1 MKLSADLACCTS
13 VQTDIEIG
21 TGGETANPEQLTQRL
36 ANGDPNAPG
45 DLVQRHYPE
54 LYRYALGMLR
64 DRTAAQDAVQS
75 SFENALTA
83 LGHYSEERI
92 RTIAL
97 RPWLYRIVL
106 NVVRNMVRRQ
116 KWEVPLAE
124 VPERP
129 RGGRPAASKA
139 GDKKDVHEA
148 WLDVVDALG
157 HLPERQRTAVI
168 LRYLADMPYGEIS
181 EVTGWPEGTAKTL
194 VRRGLGRLQVLLLDE
209 VKKAKRMKV
218 QR

>member
-1 MKLSADLACCTS
+1 M
-13 VQTDIEIG
+13 
-21 TGGETANPEQLTQRL
+21 
-36 ANGDPNAPG
+36 
-45 DLVQRHYPE
+45 QRHYPE

-106 NVVRNMVRRQ
+106 NVVRNMVRKQ

-129 RGGRPAASKA
+129 RRGRPAASSA
-139 GDKKDVHEA
+139 GDKKDVHEV

-181 EVTGWPEGTAKTL
+181 EATGWPEGAAKTL

-209 VKKAKRMKV
+209 AKKAKRKKV
-218 QR
+218 QG